1 MLNSWLENASPC
13 GPGSTFWERVNW
25 RLAQTGMGPADI
37 AATLGIPEATIS
49 AWGQTGGG
57 DLAMWQAPLLADRLG
72 CELRWLHAG
81 RGPEVAACP
90 APDQEENAFLD
101 TLRQCTPADR
111 ELLRLL
117 ADLLAGRTAS

>member
-72 CELRWLHAG
+72 CELRWLLAG